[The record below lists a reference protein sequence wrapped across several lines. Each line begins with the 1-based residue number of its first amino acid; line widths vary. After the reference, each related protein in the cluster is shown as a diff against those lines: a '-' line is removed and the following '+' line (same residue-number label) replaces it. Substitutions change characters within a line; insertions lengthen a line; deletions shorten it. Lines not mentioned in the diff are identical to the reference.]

1 MSAKIVDTARGV
13 LTIKIT
19 GTLTR
24 AELADVQKKAGEI
37 LRQEGKMSLL
47 VLTENFQ
54 GWGAGGEDWGDLS
67 FQDAHDAFIEKLAI
81 VGEEKWEDLALIFV
95 SKGLRRFPVEY
106 FQPADLAKARAWLTE
121 TASR

>member
-19 GTLTR
+19 GKL
-24 AELADVQKKAGEI
+24 AQSELAEVQKKAGEI
-37 LRQEGKMSLL
+37 LRKSGKMSILI
-47 VLTENFQ
+47 LTENFQ
-54 GWGAGGEDWGDLS
+54 GWGAGGEEWGDLS
-67 FQDAHDAFIEKLAI
+67 FQDQHDPLIAKLAI

-106 FQPADLAKARAWLTE
+106 FQPAELAKARAWL
-121 TASR
+121 ASS